1 MIFLLTYSQTE
12 GDIKF
17 TPFTLAAQ
25 RNYLEFN
32 HPVFA
37 FSALT
42 LLVGRQEG
50 HRACKKLSGGVLVWL
65 SVWSEVQ
72 TCICPS

>member
-1 MIFLLTYSQTE
+1 MIFSLTYSQTE

-32 HPVFA
+32 HPVTNCHRCAQMPLQPGGVNF
-37 FSALT
+37 T
-42 LLVGRQEG
+42 VKVRQE
-50 HRACKKLSGGVLVWL
+50 
-65 SVWSEVQ
+65 
-72 TCICPS
+72 I